1 MILFRINKIF
11 LFNKKSF
18 KWWIVVAAA
27 LIHLFFYYSA
37 LKTHTLDKFFLGIT
51 PGQDF
56 FQIPNAAYSFIRGG
70 DLQGNLNGQ
79 ENAYINCC
87 GVNKNVYHPA
97 FTLLVGIPLQLFKPW
112 TSFNLWLFLH
122 LLVSIFVVVFLIRNF
137 KNHKYLPLA
146 LIIFL
151 TSSFQY
157 YEILN
162 NQYHFLF
169 DLFTFL
175 FLYENLKNNDSLKAG
190 VFYFIGLIV
199 KPIGLLWLLPLVIYK
214 KFKIILIGL
223 GLYLAI
229 TVPFYFLPEGQPF
242 FNNFLGTAKGIVPN
256 YNLVH
261 LFRLFGQNLN
271 TVYFWEVIFLLAF
284 SAIFILKKPKF
295 ITAVLFITGF
305 QLIFYG
311 GTYPYHYSIL
321 PFILSLWLLV
331 KDRGFKLIESVAL
344 IFLSL
349 PAPIYFANIFPG
361 NLQQIQVTIFVFWT
375 MLPLLLFLICLYV
388 RSLVALI
395 KNSKNEN

>member
-1 MILFRINKIF
+1 MI
-11 LFNKKSF
+11 SF
-18 KWWIVVAAA
+18 KKGNFKWGVVFLAAF
-27 LIHLFFYYSA
+27 LHLFFYYSA
-37 LKTHTLDKFFLGIT
+37 FKSHTLDKYFLPVT

-70 DLQGNLNGQ
+70 DFQGNFNGQ

-87 GVNKNVYHPA
+87 GVNKNVYHPV
-97 FTLLVGIPLQLFKPW
+97 FTLLVGTPLQLFKPW

-122 LLVSIFVVVFLIRNF
+122 LLTSVFVIVFLIKNF

-146 LIIFL
+146 LTIFL
-151 TSSFQY
+151 ASNFQY

-190 VFYFIGLIV
+190 IFYFLGLIV
-199 KPIGLLWLLPLVIYK
+199 KPIGLLYLLPLVIYK

-223 GLYLAI
+223 GLYFAI
-229 TVPFYFLPEGQPF
+229 TLPFYFLPEGQYF
-242 FNNFLGTAKGIVPN
+242 FDNFLGAAKSIIPN
-256 YNLVH
+256 YNIVH
-261 LFRLFGQNLN
+261 LFRLFGKNLN
-271 TVYFWEVIFLLAF
+271 TVYLWELIFLLAS
-284 SAIFILKKPKF
+284 SAIFIFKKPKF
-295 ITAVLFITGF
+295 ITAILFMTCF

-321 PFILSLWLLV
+321 PFVLSLWFLV
-331 KDRGFKLIESVAL
+331 KNNGLKLFESIAL
-344 IFLSL
+344 VLLYL
-349 PAPIYFANIFPG
+349 PAPIYYANIFSG

-375 MLPLLLFLICLYV
+375 MIPLFLLTISLYV
-388 RSLVALI
+388 KSLFFQ
-395 KNSKNEN
+395 SET